1 MQNYK
6 SKKILALLLSG
17 VLFAGSVN
25 PVMASAAEVSEETQT
40 DDTEQKA
47 DDERIAGEDAEKQS
61 AVRESEAGNIEGSTA
76 EQNSTEE
83 RDTENSSVS
92 SAVEESTIEES
103 KLEESTSEES
113 KAEESTSEE
122 SKAEEST
129 EEESKEEN
137 STETES
143 ETEKTEES
151 TTVESTSTE
160 ETTETQ
166 VTETETESTEEEET
180 QEEIKA
186 LKSDRQISGEK
197 NILSE
202 YNTSFEG
209 VDGNG
214 NLHWWNHEAGT
225 DAKGAI
231 SQAKYEEN
239 QSPSSECEKSYLQVQ
254 SEKGINKAYIAQEKI
269 AGIIKPEV
277 TYEFTYYAKLTQGTD
292 SGEVQFQ
299 VTSAS
304 KDWSSQK
311 SASIELDKEIVLDSI
326 QWKQI
331 SGQFKLPAHDQ
342 HDQVKIEFA
351 GSEGLSFC
359 IDDLRIAAVEDGN
372 TGDDREISESIL
384 SEYNTSFEGVD
395 GNGNLH
401 WWNHEAGTDA
411 KGAISQAKYEENQSP
426 SSECEKSYLQVQSEK
441 GINKA
446 YIAQEKIAGIIK
458 PEVTYEFTY
467 YAKLTQGTDSGEV
480 QFQVTS
486 ASKDWSSQK
495 SASIELDKE
504 IVLDSIQWKQ
514 ISGQF
519 KLPAHDQHDQVK
531 IEFAGSD
538 GLSFCIDD
546 LRVAVIDKGDVEYG
560 DNLVKNPYFAEE
572 DLSMWEKAKGE
583 ASISTAVADQPV
595 FDDITTYGVIENR
608 TSSQECFAQ
617 DMTGILKSG
626 SSYEYSF
633 YAMLDAED
641 YKDAP
646 ANQREVCFAPFVKVD
661 GKSTYWGSYSSGIL
675 DSGCIKQIPAGEW
688 TKFEGSFNPKFDGEA
703 EELVIRILEQGT
715 KYGSGDCVKG
725 KYYVTGVTLREIKK
739 PVKEIEWDIPNLKD
753 TVSSNDKGIG
763 TDAYTGALLT
773 VSDLSDQPLMDLV
786 HKHFNAVTFE
796 NEMKMDALF
805 GYSNDKAP
813 GLHTITWTRA
823 DGTEMTDF
831 TVPTLDYSRANK
843 ILDALKK
850 WNEENPDQAIKVR
863 GHVLVWHSQAP
874 EWFFHEDWDE
884 KRPDASPEE
893 MDARQEWYIKTVL
906 EHYTGNDSPYKN
918 MFYGWDVVNEAVSD
932 GSGTY
937 RHEDEKSSW
946 WRVYQSEDFIVNA
959 FRYANYYAPSDL
971 ELYYNDYN
979 ECVEI
984 KVSGIEKLLTEVK
997 SHEKD
1002 ETLPT
1007 RISAM
1012 GMQSHHTVSSPTARQ
1027 LKDAAI
1033 RYGKIVGKIQLTELD
1048 LKASNDFDGTDA
1060 TLQDEYTRQA
1070 YRYKE
1075 IYDIMR
1081 EVDAMDDIDVNGITV
1096 WGVIDGNSWLQDS
1109 SDVGGGA
1116 DGSKRQVPLL
1126 FDDDYKAKPSFYA
1139 FVNAEKLEP
1148 YIRSVTVMQ
1157 AAEEDP
1163 YANGKTYE
1171 IQGVDA
1177 AFTPVWTDTELKIK
1191 VTVSDTSVSDDDAAA
1206 VYIDWNKSASE
1217 NADILSFR
1225 KTRAESR
1232 EQEGGYVAEFTVP
1245 RGLVPSMSFSMDV
1258 AVSDNGQT
1266 YAFNDNTMHQETSSK
1281 YYASA
1286 ITKPYMTIAGV
1297 GKGIIKVDGEKEAV
1311 WDQAKEV
1318 QFQIRT
1324 GAAKASASARLLWD
1338 EQYLYVLADVT
1349 DAVLDN
1355 SSEAVH
1361 EQDSLEVF
1369 IDENNHKSDSYEED
1383 DKQYRVNFVNEQSF
1397 NGKQCTAENIL
1408 SAAVQTDKGYRIEAA
1423 YKWTDIT
1430 PAIGGT
1436 IGIDL
1441 QINDAEGGTR
1451 IGTVSWYD
1459 ESGMGWSSPSVFG
1472 TAALGGLIQTP
1483 GPEEPDVKEEL
1494 NKLISNCETFV
1505 KDSKEEDYTQETWKS
1520 FIEALETAKQIQNDE
1535 NAAPEA
1541 MKEAYEALIKAKE
1554 GLLPNT
1560 ITTEDLQNLISECET
1575 LKQDDYTSESWGIF
1589 ENALKNANAIIS
1601 KPDATQAETEEAY
1614 KKLLEARAALKP
1626 SEAETPEQKELRGL
1640 VAECETLK
1648 KDDYTADSWN
1658 LFSKTLED
1666 AKAVLDKPDA
1676 APEDVQKALAAL
1688 KEAKAA
1694 LKKQD
1699 EAKPVNKEP
1708 LKELLS
1714 SCEKL
1719 NPNDYTTESWKI
1731 YEKALAEAKAVVE
1744 SESAVQEDVQN
1755 AVTRLSEA
1763 LGQLKEREG
1772 LWAFDIHDVTYT
1784 GKALKPEVTVYDG
1797 KTLLT
1802 LDRDYTVS
1810 YKKNTKPTEQAEAV
1824 IKGKGNYAGSIT
1836 KNFKI
1841 VPKNLADEDIHI
1853 SNIYVNA
1860 PKAGKSV
1867 TVAPVVTRN
1876 GKKLTKKDFTVDYIK
1891 DGAGNKAD
1899 RVTDAGTY
1907 TVAVK
1912 GVDANGYTGT
1922 KEIQLVVLNSSQV
1935 LMSAAKVTGIQNK
1948 AYTGD
1953 KAVPEFTVKYG
1964 QETLQQH
1971 KDYEVFCDSVEVG
1984 TATAVIKGT
1993 GEKYVGEKTV
2003 TFKIT
2008 GAVLKPSDVQLENA
2022 SNLYYTGNAAE
2033 PAVKI
2038 SGAEQNRDFT
2048 VAYDKNVKAGTATVT
2063 VKGIGKYTGTVK
2075 KTFKIAPFD
2084 IQQNPEG
2091 RLSYQTAGIKVPYMK
2106 GGSKLKQTD
2115 LKAVFNGE
2123 NLVEGTDYTL
2133 VYSGNKKTGTATVK
2147 IKGKGNFKGT
2157 TAPVSF
2163 TIVEQDLANL
2173 TNIII
2178 SDVPKKNAKKYA
2190 NVSLTIKDFDQKP
2203 LKKGTDYSVTF
2214 TKQDGTTPITETPVV
2229 GDVIRATIKGA
2240 NNCYTGTIYQ
2250 DFRIIEDSADISK
2263 ARVKVNPQYYTG
2275 KEITLSEINP
2285 ITGEQQIFVTIKV
2298 GGVEKTL
2305 REGTDYEIVRN
2316 GYTKNINKGTGK
2328 MTIHGINGYGGIK
2341 TVSFKITAQTL
2352 DRVVWYDNLYKWSM
2366 KGIIETF
2373 SKESK

>member
-1 MQNYK
+1 MRK
-6 SKKILALLLSG
+6 FKGKKIIALLLSG
-17 VLFAGSVN
+17 VLIAGSAD
-25 PVMASAAEVSEETQT
+25 PVMTNAAEVSNEAAT
-40 DDTEQKA
+40 DTDHESG
-47 DDERIAGEDAEKQS
+47 AGEGAEEQS
-61 AVRESEAGNIEGSTA
+61 TVRESEAGIIEGSTVTESGA
-76 EQNSTEE
+76 EDTIAGGDAEDSADSTSGEAKTEKESSTE
-83 RDTENSSVS
+83 
-92 SAVEESTIEES
+92 STATEES
-103 KLEESTSEES
+103 KTEHTTTEESSAESSTTEES
-113 KAEESTSEE
+113 SAESSTTEESSAESSTTEE
-122 SKAEEST
+122 SSTEST
-129 EEESKEEN
+129 TEVESG
-137 STETES
+137 
-143 ETEKTEES
+143 TEKTEEER
-151 TTVESTSTE
+151 TTEESTSTE

-197 NILSE
+197 NILSK

-209 VDGNG
+209 VDEENG
-214 NLHWWNHEAGT
+214 NLHWWNGPSWNQN
-225 DAKGAI
+225 GI
-231 SQAKYEEN
+231 SR
-239 QSPSSECEKSYLQVQ
+239 
-254 SEKGINKAYIAQEKI
+254 KAYENSGALSSDCGEYYLEVSPNDGKSEAQICQDDIA
-269 AGIIKPEV
+269 AIIQPET
-277 TYEFTYYAKLTQGTD
+277 TYEFTYYAKLVEGQD

-299 VTSAS
+299 ISSVS
-304 KDWSSQK
+304 DGWSSVVNAEIQY
-311 SASIELDKEIVLDSI
+311 DKEITLDDS

-331 SGQFKLPAHDQ
+331 SGQFKLPVHDVRKQ
-342 HDQVKIEFA
+342 VLVKFAGSKGLSFCIDDLRIAAVEGDNTGDDREIPEQNNILSKYNTSFEGVDEENGNLHWWNGPSWNQNGISRKAYENSGALSSDCGEYYLEVSPNDGKSEAQICQDDIAAIIQPETTYEFTYYAKLVEGQDSGEVQFQISSVSDGWSSVVNAEIQYDKEITLDDSQWKQISGEFKLPVHDVRKQVLVKFA

-359 IDDLRIAAVEDGN
+359 IDDLRIAAVDDEN
-372 TGDDREISESIL
+372 TGDDREISENIL
-384 SEYNTSFEGVD
+384 SNYNTSFEGV
-395 GNGNLH
+395 NESGNLY
-401 WWNHEAGTDA
+401 WWNGPSWSSD
-411 KGAISQAKYEENQSP
+411 GISRKAYENSEKP
-426 SSECEKSYLQVQSEK
+426 SSDCGDYYLEVSPNDGKSEAQ
-441 GINKA
+441 IND
-446 YIAQEKIAGIIK
+446 AGIAALIQ
-458 PEVTYEFTY
+458 PESTYEFTY
-467 YAKLTQGTDSGEV
+467 YAKLSEGQKDGAVRLEVSGGGAKNAEI
-480 QFQVTS
+480 
-486 ASKDWSSQK
+486 K
-495 SASIELDKE
+495 LDKE
-504 IVLDSIQWKQ
+504 VTLDAAQWQKV
-514 ISGQF
+514 SGTF
-519 KLPAHDQHDQVK
+519 KLPASNNHKEVK
-531 IEFAGSD
+531 VKFAGSD

-572 DLSMWEKAKGE
+572 DLSMWEKAKGK
-583 ASISTAVADQPV
+583 ASISTAAADQPV

-646 ANQREVCFAPFVKVD
+646 AGQREVCFAPFVKVD
-661 GKSTYWGSYSSGIL
+661 GESTYWGSYSSGIL

-688 TKFEGSFNPKFDGEA
+688 TKFEGNFNPKFDGEA
-703 EELVIRILEQGT
+703 EEFVIRILEQGT

-725 KYYVTGVTLREIKK
+725 RYCVTGVTLREIKK

-796 NEMKMDALF
+796 NEMKMDAMF
-805 GYSNDKAP
+805 GYSNNEAP

-831 TVPTLDYSRANK
+831 TVPTLDYSRADK

-850 WNEENPDQAIKVR
+850 WNEENPDNAIKVR

-906 EHYTGNDSPYKN
+906 EHYTGNDSPYKD

-1002 ETLPT
+1002 ATLPT

-1148 YIRSVTVMQ
+1148 YIRSITVMQ

-1163 YANGKTYE
+1163 YVNGKTYE
-1171 IQGVDA
+1171 IQGIDA

-1191 VTVSDTSVSDDDAAA
+1191 VTVSDMSVSDDDAAA

-1245 RGLVPSMSFSMDV
+1245 RELVPSMSFSMDV

-1472 TAALGGLIQTP
+1472 TAALGGLIQTTD
-1483 GPEEPDVKEEL
+1483 PEEPDVKELL
-1494 NKLISNCETFV
+1494 NS
-1505 KDSKEEDYTQETWKS
+1505 
-1520 FIEALETAKQIQNDE
+1520 
-1535 NAAPEA
+1535 
-1541 MKEAYEALIKAKE
+1541 
-1554 GLLPNT
+1554 
-1560 ITTEDLQNLISECET
+1560 LISECE
-1575 LKQDDYTSESWGIF
+1575 S
-1589 ENALKNANAIIS
+1589 
-1601 KPDATQAETEEAY
+1601 
-1614 KKLLEARAALKP
+1614 
-1626 SEAETPEQKELRGL
+1626 
-1640 VAECETLK
+1640 LK
-1648 KDDYTADSWN
+1648 KDEYTDESWIP
-1658 LFSKTLED
+1658 FAKALEE
-1666 AKAVLDKPDA
+1666 AKAVQGNAEAAQEDLQRALDTLKGA
-1676 APEDVQKALAAL
+1676 KAGLQKRGEPEPVNKDQLLELIRKCGTLNQDGYTKNSWETFTKALAA
-1688 KEAKAA
+1688 AKAA
-1694 LKKQD
+1694 
-1699 EAKPVNKEP
+1699 
-1708 LKELLS
+1708 
-1714 SCEKL
+1714 
-1719 NPNDYTTESWKI
+1719 
-1731 YEKALAEAKAVVE
+1731 AENETATQEEVQKAV
-1744 SESAVQEDVQN
+1744 AN
-1755 AVTRLSEA
+1755 LSDA
-1763 LGQLKEREG
+1763 LDQLKERQD
-1772 LWAFDIHDVTYT
+1772 LWAYDIADITYT
-1784 GKALKPEVTVYDG
+1784 GDAVRPEVTVYSG
-1797 KTLLT
+1797 KTLLKQ
-1802 LDRDYTVS
+1802 DKDYTVS
-1810 YKKNTKPTEQAEAV
+1810 YKDNTKPGANAKV
-1824 IKGKGNYAGSIT
+1824 IIKGKGNYAGSVT
-1836 KNFKI
+1836 KTFKI
-1841 VPKNLADEDIHI
+1841 VPKNLASQDITI
-1853 SNIYVNA
+1853 SDLFVKA
-1860 PKAGKSV
+1860 PKSGRSI
-1867 TVAPVVTRN
+1867 TPAPVVMRD
-1876 GKKLTKKDFTVDYIK
+1876 GKPLNKNAYRIGAIK
-1891 DGAGNKAD
+1891 DKSGKTVGQ
-1899 RVTDAGTY
+1899 VTGAGTY
-1907 TVAVK
+1907 TVTVN
-1912 GVDANGYTGT
+1912 GVQENGYAGSR
-1922 KEIQLVVLNSSQV
+1922 EIKMTVLSSDQI
-1935 LMSAAKVTGIQNK
+1935 LMNTVKVTGIKNIE
-1948 AYTGD
+1948 YTGS
-1953 KAVPEFTVKYG
+1953 KAEPKFTVKYG
-1964 QETLQQH
+1964 KKTLTLNQ
-1971 KDYEVFCDSVEVG
+1971 DYIVVCDSREVG
-1984 TATAVIKGT
+1984 TATAVRNMSVRKLSH
-1993 GEKYVGEKTV
+1993 
-2003 TFKIT
+2003 
-2008 GAVLKPSDVQLENA
+2008 LKS
-2022 SNLYYTGNAAE
+2022 
-2033 PAVKI
+2033 
-2038 SGAEQNRDFT
+2038 
-2048 VAYDKNVKAGTATVT
+2048 
-2063 VKGIGKYTGTVK
+2063 
-2075 KTFKIAPFD
+2075 
-2084 IQQNPEG
+2084 
-2091 RLSYQTAGIKVPYMK
+2091 
-2106 GGSKLKQTD
+2106 
-2115 LKAVFNGE
+2115 
-2123 NLVEGTDYTL
+2123 
-2133 VYSGNKKTGTATVK
+2133 
-2147 IKGKGNFKGT
+2147 
-2157 TAPVSF
+2157 
-2163 TIVEQDLANL
+2163 
-2173 TNIII
+2173 
-2178 SDVPKKNAKKYA
+2178 
-2190 NVSLTIKDFDQKP
+2190 
-2203 LKKGTDYSVTF
+2203 
-2214 TKQDGTTPITETPVV
+2214 
-2229 GDVIRATIKGA
+2229 
-2240 NNCYTGTIYQ
+2240 
-2250 DFRIIEDSADISK
+2250 
-2263 ARVKVNPQYYTG
+2263 
-2275 KEITLSEINP
+2275 
-2285 ITGEQQIFVTIKV
+2285 
-2298 GGVEKTL
+2298 
-2305 REGTDYEIVRN
+2305 
-2316 GYTKNINKGTGK
+2316 
-2328 MTIHGINGYGGIK
+2328 
-2341 TVSFKITAQTL
+2341 
-2352 DRVVWYDNLYKWSM
+2352 
-2366 KGIIETF
+2366 
-2373 SKESK
+2373 